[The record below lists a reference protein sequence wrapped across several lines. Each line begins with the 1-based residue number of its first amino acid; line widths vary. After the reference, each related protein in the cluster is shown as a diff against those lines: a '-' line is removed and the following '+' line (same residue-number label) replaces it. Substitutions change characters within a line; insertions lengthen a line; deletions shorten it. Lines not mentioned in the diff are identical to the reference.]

1 MPIPLQPPCSPEPGT
16 VETGNVT
23 PLLHE
28 IRHALQALL
37 ESGNETVIDLRSL
50 PLGPGEEARIEER
63 LGCGEVRAELSAL
76 GPSEI
81 HETRY
86 PGVWLVTHR
95 NNDNVV
101 IGRFIEICL
110 VPRLVLAQDADI
122 RAGLDELNA
131 QLA

>member
-1 MPIPLQPPCSPEPGT
+1 MQIPVQPACSTEPGT
-16 VETGNVT
+16 VETGNVA

-37 ESGNETVIDLRSL
+37 ESGSETVIDLRGL
-50 PLGPGEEARIEER
+50 PLAPGEEARIEQR
-63 LGCGEVRAELSAL
+63 LGCGEVRVELNAL

-81 HETRY
+81 LETRY

-95 NNDNVV
+95 NNDNEV

-110 VPRLVLAQDADI
+110 VPRLVCAQDEDI
-122 RAGLDELNA
+122 RAGLAELNE

>member
-1 MPIPLQPPCSPEPGT
+1 MPIQPVCSPEPGT

-63 LGCGEVRAELSAL
+63 LGCGEVRVELSAL

-95 NNDNVV
+95 NNDNAV

-122 RAGLDELNA
+122 RAGLAELNA

>member
-1 MPIPLQPPCSPEPGT
+1 MQRPAEPACNAEPGT
-16 VETGNVT
+16 IETGNVV

-37 ESGNETVIDLRSL
+37 ETGRETVIDLRGL
-50 PLGPGEEARIEER
+50 PLGPGEEARIEEQ
-63 LGCGEVRAELSAL
+63 LGRGEVRVELDAL

-81 HETRY
+81 LETRF

-95 NNDNVV
+95 NNDNEI

-110 VPRLVLAQDADI
+110 VPRLVLAQDADM
-122 RAGLDELNA
+122 RAGLEELNA